1 VSADISVVCW
11 PGFVADTVDAFH
23 NGKAPIAGI
32 EDDLA
37 ALRVVDAPYRSADQG
52 EVVLLS

>member
-1 VSADISVVCW
+1 MVCW

>member
-1 VSADISVVCW
+1 MGCRPV
-11 PGFVADTVDAFH
+11 FVADTVDAF
-23 NGKAPIAGI
+23 KAPIFAGI

-37 ALRVVDAPYRSADQG
+37 PLCASWTPPNRSADQG